1 MYKRVLVI
9 ADGSDPG
16 QPALR
21 RALALLADGGELT
34 IGSPVYEPML
44 EGYLGNQSVYEPLR
58 ARVIAE
64 RRAQMEQ
71 LARAVES
78 RGIKTRVSVRWEH
91 PQSKAIADEAREA
104 QADLVVAAPAELH
117 PGAGA
122 KRGALSHRDWQLVM
136 SCPAPLLVVK
146 SDGQAAYRN
155 VVAAVD
161 PFHAYA
167 KPASLDVDILRHAKA
182 LQARTGATLTALHC
196 YVPIEYFG
204 ADLTYLPAG
213 GAEFVDGREE
223 ALRKLC
229 AQAEVPAAASRLV
242 AGSPHTVL
250 LGMQDRGEAD
260 LIVMGAIARGR
271 LSELLLGSTAER
283 VLHDGRVDVLVI
295 KEPATGSD

>member
-1 MYKRVLVI
+1 VLVL

-21 RALALLADGGELT
+21 RALALLADGGEIT
-34 IGSPVYEPML
+34 IVSPVYEPML
-44 EGYLGNQSVYEPLR
+44 EGYLGNQAVYEPLR

-64 RRAQMEQ
+64 RREQMET

-78 RGIKTRVSVRWEH
+78 RGIKTHVAVRWGH
-91 PQSKAIADEAREA
+91 PLHKAIADEVREA
-104 QADLVVAAPAELH
+104 QADLVVSAPAELH
-117 PGAGA
+117 PSAGA
-122 KRGALSHRDWQLVM
+122 KRSALSHKDWQIVM
-136 SCPAPLLVVK
+136 SCPAPLLLVK
-146 SDGQAAYRN
+146 SDGQAGYRN
-155 VVAAVD
+155 IVAAVD

-167 KPASLDVDILRHAKA
+167 KPASLDVEILRRAKV
-182 LQARTGATLTALHC
+182 LQQRTGATLTAVHC
-196 YVPIEYFG
+196 YVPIEYCG
-204 ADLTYLPAG
+204 ADLTYLPARD
-213 GAEFVDGREE
+213 AELVDGREE

-229 AQAEVPAAASRLV
+229 AEAGVPSAALRLV

-271 LSELLLGSTAER
+271 LAELLLGSTAER